1 MPESIYDYFKSSSD
15 KFSNKTALMYKEN
28 DKYKNISYAQLR
40 KSVDALAQNLQIL
53 GINKGDKI
61 AIYSYNRP
69 EWVIA
74 DLAILKLGAI
84 VVPIY
89 HVLSPFYV
97 KYILN
102 DAQAKL
108 LFIENSALF
117 DNFKSIHTELTSL
130 KNIIVFDDKELITDI
145 KYTKFTDIIKA
156 AAPENS
162 SVSNVVAND
171 IATIVYTS
179 GTTGEP
185 KGAVLTHHNIISN
198 VLSGI
203 RLFDINS
210 NDVIMSY
217 LPLSHMFE
225 RTCGYYTVILSGGSI
240 GYAENISTIVQDVQ
254 KIKPTLLIALPR
266 VLEKAY
272 QTAVDKINQGSGLS
286 RKLVLSAIKN
296 LNRYITSKHR
306 KLPLPLSLKM
316 NRMIFNKL
324 VAKKFH
330 KIAGGNLR
338 LVVSGGAPLNKRIG
352 KIYYILGFNICE
364 GYGLTETSP
373 VISATTQQDNKIGT
387 VGKPFPDVEVK
398 IGDNSEILS
407 RGPNLMLG
415 YYNKPEETARA
426 IDQDGWFHTGDQGK
440 FDERGNLVITGR
452 IKELIVTSYGK
463 KIPPVPIEE
472 KLVKTGYID
481 QAIIYGDNRS
491 YIVALIVPNQKAIE
505 YYAKTNNINY
515 TDYPNLLTQN
525 AITDFI
531 KATIN
536 EACKNL
542 APYEKIK
549 EFTLLSE
556 GFTIDNGLLT
566 PTLKLRRNRVFEK
579 YQSLI
584 EEIYAR
590 AKKEN

>member
-1 MPESIYDYFKSSSD
+1 
-15 KFSNKTALMYKEN
+15 
-28 DKYKNISYAQLR
+28 
-40 KSVDALAQNLQIL
+40 
-53 GINKGDKI
+53 
-61 AIYSYNRP
+61 
-69 EWVIA
+69 
-74 DLAILKLGAI
+74 
-84 VVPIY
+84 
-89 HVLSPFYV
+89 
-97 KYILN
+97 
-102 DAQAKL
+102 
-108 LFIENSALF
+108 
-117 DNFKSIHTELTSL
+117 
-130 KNIIVFDDKELITDI
+130 
-145 KYTKFTDIIKA
+145 
-156 AAPENS
+156 
-162 SVSNVVAND
+162 
-171 IATIVYTS
+171 
-179 GTTGEP
+179 
-185 KGAVLTHHNIISN
+185 
-198 VLSGI
+198 
-203 RLFDINS
+203 
-210 NDVIMSY
+210 
-217 LPLSHMFE
+217 
-225 RTCGYYTVILSGGSI
+225 
-240 GYAENISTIVQDVQ
+240 
-254 KIKPTLLIALPR
+254 
-266 VLEKAY
+266 
-272 QTAVDKINQGSGLS
+272 
-286 RKLVLSAIKN
+286 
-296 LNRYITSKHR
+296 
-306 KLPLPLSLKM
+306 
-316 NRMIFNKL
+316 
-324 VAKKFH
+324 
-330 KIAGGNLR
+330 
-338 LVVSGGAPLNKRIG
+338 
-352 KIYYILGFNICE
+352 
-364 GYGLTETSP
+364 SP

>member
-40 KSVDALAQNLQIL
+40 KSVDALAQNLQTL

-74 DLAILKLGAI
+74 DLAILKLGAV

-89 HVLSPFYV
+89 HVLSEFYV

-102 DAQAKL
+102 DAQVKL
-108 LFIENSALF
+108 LFIENATLF
-117 DNFKSIHTELTSL
+117 ENLKSIYPELRSL
-130 KNIIVFDDKELITDI
+130 KDIIVFDHSNLTTAI
-145 KYTKFTDIIKA
+145 KYTRFTDTLNFSHPA
-156 AAPENS
+156 SNTES
-162 SVSNVVAND
+162 SVSAND

-185 KGAVLTHHNIISN
+185 KGAVLTHNNIIAN
-198 VLSGI
+198 TLPGI
-203 RLFDINS
+203 KLFDINCD
-210 NDVIMSY
+210 DVIMSY

-225 RTCGYYTVILSGGSI
+225 RTCGYYIIIFSGGTI
-240 GYAENISTIVQDVQ
+240 AYAENFSTIVQDVL

-296 LNRYITSKHR
+296 LNKYITSKDR

-316 NRMIFNKL
+316 NHAIFHTL

-338 LVVSGGAPLNKRIG
+338 LIVSGGAPLNKRIG

-373 VISATTQQDNKIGT
+373 IVSATTPQDNKLGT
-387 VGKPFPDVEVK
+387 VGKPFPEVQVK
-398 IGDNSEILS
+398 IGDKSEILTK
-407 RGPNLMLG
+407 GPNLMLG

-463 KIPPVPIEE
+463 KIPPVLIEE

-491 YIVALIVPNQKAIE
+491 YIIGLIVPNQKAIE
-505 YYAKTNNINY
+505 YYAKTNNISY
-515 TDYPNLLTQN
+515 ADYPTLLQQSSIIN
-525 AITDFI
+525 FI
-531 KATIN
+531 KSTIDQ
-536 EACKNL
+536 ACKNL

-549 EFTLLSE
+549 EFALIPE

-566 PTLKLRRNRVFEK
+566 PTLKLRRSRVFAK
-579 YQSLI
+579 YHGLI
-584 EEIYAR
+584 DEIYAR